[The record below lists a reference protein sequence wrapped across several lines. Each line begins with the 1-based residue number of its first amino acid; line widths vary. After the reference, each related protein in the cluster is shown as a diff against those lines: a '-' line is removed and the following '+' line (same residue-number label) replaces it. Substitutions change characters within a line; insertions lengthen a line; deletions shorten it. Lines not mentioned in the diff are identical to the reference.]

1 MGNIF
6 NPDNKVMVFLGHVT
20 DYIILG
26 LVWTICS
33 IPIFT
38 IGPATT
44 AFYYTSLKI
53 LDGKETYVIKD
64 YFHSFK
70 QNFKQGVLL
79 WLTFLGVGI
88 FLAVDIM
95 IYRQM
100 DTTFGKVA
108 GAIFVSL
115 SLMYVLTL
123 LYLFPY
129 LSKFYCTF
137 KQAIRSSF
145 LLSLRHLGYTILMII
160 ADAVIVVAAL
170 YYTFLIMF
178 LPAIFVF
185 VNSLLFKRIFKRYI
199 PENTEENTN
208 SEQFSSIEEIEQR
221 DAEAALTAE
230 TENTDEAEDS
240 EEFEEAASTVIES
253 EDGVKRYF

>member
-1 MGNIF
+1 MGNFF

-26 LVWTICS
+26 LIWTICS

-38 IGPATT
+38 IGPSTT

-53 LDGKETYVIKD
+53 LDGKETYVLKD

-70 QNFKQGVLL
+70 QNFKQGVQL

-88 FLAVDIM
+88 FLVIDIM

-100 DTTFGKVA
+100 NTTFGQVA
-108 GAIFVSL
+108 GVIFASL

-137 KQAIRSSF
+137 KQAIKSSF
-145 LLSLRHLGYTILMII
+145 LLSLRHLGYTILII
-160 ADAVIVVAAL
+160 VADAVIVVAAL

-178 LPAIFVF
+178 LPAIVIF
-185 VNSLLFKRIFKRYI
+185 VNSMFFKRIFKRYI
-199 PENTEENTN
+199 PENTEETANA
-208 SEQFSSIEEIEQR
+208 EQFSTIEEIERR
-221 DAEAALTAE
+221 DAEIALAAQTEGAQPEDTE
-230 TENTDEAEDS
+230 TIENAS
-240 EEFEEAASTVIES
+240 STVIES

>member
-1 MGNIF
+1 MGNFF
-6 NPDNKVMVFLGHVT
+6 NPDNKVMIFLGHVT

-26 LVWTICS
+26 LIWTICS

-53 LDGKETYVIKD
+53 LDGKETYIIKD

-70 QNFKQGVLL
+70 QNFKQGVQL
-79 WLTFLGVGI
+79 WLTFLGVGF
-88 FLAVDIM
+88 FLAIDVM

-100 DTTFGKVA
+100 DTTFGNVA
-108 GAIFVSL
+108 GVIFASL

-123 LYLFPY
+123 FYLFPY

-137 KQAIRSSF
+137 KQAIKSSF
-145 LLSLRHLGYTILMII
+145 LLSLRHLGYTVLIVI

-178 LPAIFVF
+178 LPAIIIF
-185 VNSLLFKRIFKRYI
+185 VNSLIFKRIFKRYI
-199 PENTEENTN
+199 PEDTESTASE
-208 SEQFSSIEEIEQR
+208 EQFSTIEEIEQR
-221 DAEAALTAE
+221 DAEAALIAE
-230 TENTDEAEDS
+230 TEDTEIEDADIVDEAT
-240 EEFEEAASTVIES
+240 STVIES